1 MENTCSTREKIYHY
15 TDFTALHGILVNN
28 EIWLGNVF
36 DMNDS
41 REMIHFMDL
50 LKLSVVTK
58 THKSGEVEKLFEN
71 QIRRLR
77 ELPLYSASFSYKGDD
92 AAQWERYGNNGA
104 GVCIGL
110 NTQKLR
116 EATRTQVML
125 QTVFYD
131 LDVTQHKHVQL
142 ISDYIED
149 NSNLGEWDTIDDI
162 FENAWACASAHKH
175 PSFCSED
182 EIRLISIPGTIAS
195 KNGEQ
200 PRYRVSSNRIH
211 EYYPLK
217 LSDSIVKNLVTDI
230 ILGPRS
236 KCSIDILKRYLANEA
251 NAEIDSIRI
260 SKSESP
266 LR

>member
-1 MENTCSTREKIYHY
+1 MENTCSTKEKLYHY
-15 TDFTALHGILVNN
+15 TDFTALNGILVNN
-28 EIWLGNVF
+28 EIWLGNIF

-50 LKLSVVTK
+50 LKLAVISK
-58 THKSGEVEKLFEN
+58 IHKSNEVEKLFEN

-77 ELPLYSASFSYKGDD
+77 ELPIYSASFSYIRDD

-104 GVCIGL
+104 GVCIGF

-116 EATRTQVML
+116 EETRTQVTL

-131 LDVTQHKHVQL
+131 LDVSQHKHVQL

-149 NSNLGEWDTIDDI
+149 NSNLGEWETIDDI

-175 PSFCSED
+175 PSFCSEY
-182 EIRLISIPGTIAS
+182 EVRLISIPGTIAT
-195 KNGEQ
+195 KIGEH
-200 PRYRVSSNRIH
+200 PKYRVSSDRIH

-217 LSDSIVKNLVTDI
+217 PSESIAKNLVTDI
-230 ILGPRS
+230 ILGPRT

-251 NAEIDSIRI
+251 NAEIDNINI
-260 SKSESP
+260 TKSESP
-266 LR
+266 LK